1 MKMRDLSTTSNN
13 VNDVNSMKRLFSA
26 LIKIK
31 IQRTFGVVAMDASS
45 FALRISWLKFEP
57 KVSNFP
63 VIETDA
69 TVSITNAT

>member
-1 MKMRDLSTTSNN
+1 MRDLSTTSNN